1 MEDRIAK
8 NALNVVLLVDVSTS
22 MRGKRIA
29 EVNDA
34 IRDIQKYLVEFEE
47 ETINVDFYLS
57 VISFGTSAA
66 FLNKERATRVTDF
79 KFTPLKAGGQ
89 TNLECG
95 YHLLRDVL
103 TKTSK
108 GGMMPDFGGLAPILL
123 LLTDGHPGSAKYKDE
138 LAGLQTLPWFRAA
151 LRYGV
156 AVGLNDE
163 KTIKVLQAF
172 VGNNGEV
179 IQCFDEGL
187 LKRIIKVIILT
198 ASKVRSSA
206 TEIHYEK
213 RHSGNQMAQQ
223 CIAEA
228 LGEVDMEDWD

>member
-8 NALNVVLLVDVSTS
+8 SVLNVVLIVDVSTS

-29 EVNDA
+29 EVNAA
-34 IRDIQKYLVEFEE
+34 IQDIQKYLIDFEQ
-47 ETINVDFYLS
+47 ETVNVDFMLT
-57 VISFGTSAA
+57 VISFGTGGA
-66 FLNKERATRVTDF
+66 FLNGEKATRVTDF
-79 KFTPLKAGGQ
+79 AFTPLKAGGQ

-95 YHLLRDVL
+95 YALLSEVL
-103 TKTSK
+103 AKTSK

-123 LLTDGHPGSAKYKDE
+123 LLTDGHPGTAKYKDE
-138 LAGLQTLPWFRAA
+138 LAKLQTLPWYRAA

-163 KTIKVLQAF
+163 KTIRVLQAF

-187 LKRIIKVIILT
+187 LKRIIKVIVLT
-198 ASKVRSSA
+198 ASKVKSSA
-206 TEIHYEK
+206 TEIHYDK
-213 RHSGNQMAQQ
+213 HLSSSKLIQQ
-223 CIAEA
+223 QIAEA
-228 LGEVDMEDWD
+228 LEEIDAEEWD